1 MTAPPGIEAASPRAR
16 PTLPLAPVP
25 WPQAPA
31 GRLQAEPLPPVAL
44 VDAPLPGGAG
54 GAGRP
59 TQLGAG
65 GDVSLPAPPAPPGNG
80 ASTSATGGSGS
91 A

>member
-54 GAGRP
+54 GAGRL

-65 GDVSLPAPPAPPGNG
+65 GDVSLLDPPDQVVL
-80 ASTSATGGSGS
+80 SVTVV
-91 A
+91 